1 MLFTRP
7 PRAAEDIRSFCARF
21 NEGLRVEY
29 KASLDDA
36 VRRALPKVVSSFAN
50 SRGGVIVLGVNAVN
64 GVPQPP
70 IEGFEPAAREEIPLT
85 IENICLENLHPPVFP
100 RIIEVPGDASGSKF
114 FVVEV
119 DESAE
124 APHAIENS
132 TKVYV
137 RTGNAANPYE
147 LAQVETIIALL
158 RRREDPTSRR
168 RDLVASVH
176 INGIDAQAPQMEIV
190 ICPVFP
196 MAPLCPVEDCW
207 EFLRT
212 AVYQATN
219 SRFFNFEGLRR
230 VENGV
235 TAILPGRRY
244 AGAECAE
251 VNCYGLVASAK
262 QLATASRQPG
272 LNEPYLI
279 FADVL
284 NSWVKIYMCSA
295 AFFERTGF
303 KGAVVIQIK
312 LKNMMGQRLPFIGF
326 EGRSLEEFRSFDQT
340 VTASHVLSAE
350 TLGAQVETVTHQ
362 LLDQLCWAVWQ
373 GSEYFPSQ
381 TLNNEITAVL
391 RQLRAIH

>member
-1 MLFTRP
+1 MLFTRAP
-7 PRAAEDIRSFCARF
+7 QTADDIRSFCARF

-29 KASLDDA
+29 KSNLDDT

-50 SRGGVIVLGVNAVN
+50 SRGGVLILGVNANN
-64 GVPQPP
+64 GNPQSP
-70 IEGFEPAAREEIPLT
+70 IEGFEPPAREEIPLT
-85 IENICLENLHPPVFP
+85 IENICLEHLHPPLFP
-100 RIIEVPGDASGSKF
+100 RIIEVPGDTSGSKF

-119 DESAE
+119 DESAA

-147 LAQVETIIALL
+147 LAQVETIIELL

-168 RDLVASVH
+168 RDLVGSVH
-176 INGIDAQAPQMEIV
+176 INGIDAEAPQMEIV

-212 AVYQATN
+212 AIYQATN
-219 SRFFNFEGLRR
+219 SHFFNFEVLRR

-251 VNCYGLVASAK
+251 VNYYGLIASAK
-262 QLATASRQPG
+262 ELSIANRQPG

-284 NSWVKIYMCSA
+284 HSWVKIYMCSA

-303 KGAVVIQIK
+303 KGNLVIQIR

-326 EGRSLEEFRSFDQT
+326 EGRSLEEFRSFDHT
-340 VTASHVLSAE
+340 VSASHLLSAE
-350 TLGAQVETVTHQ
+350 TMGAQVETVTHQ
-362 LLDQLCWAVWQ
+362 LFDQLCWAVWQ
-373 GSEYFPSQ
+373 GPEYFPSQ
-381 TLNNEITAVL
+381 TLNNQITAVL
-391 RQLRAIH
+391 RQLRAIP